1 MQGYLN
7 LQRKIETL
15 EEEVERQGK
24 AGKERQARRKEE
36 LLDLQENF
44 EERNNSIISKMEEL
58 RRKETLLITLKRIEP
73 EIPEG
78 FPKNYFCQLVYEDT
92 TLTGSQKFTDF
103 DDNVIEEKFVL
114 PLLFSSAV
122 KVEIWTAE
130 DEPAL
135 WARAEINLE
144 RDIETA
150 LVS

>member
-58 RRKETLLITLKRIEP
+58 RRKETLLITLKRI
-73 EIPEG
+73 
-78 FPKNYFCQLVYEDT
+78 
-92 TLTGSQKFTDF
+92 
-103 DDNVIEEKFVL
+103 
-114 PLLFSSAV
+114 
-122 KVEIWTAE
+122 
-130 DEPAL
+130 
-135 WARAEINLE
+135 
-144 RDIETA
+144 
-150 LVS
+150 

>member
-58 RRKETLLITLKRIEP
+58 RRKETLLITPVRRRTNP
-73 EIPEG
+73 NPT
-78 FPKNYFCQLVYEDT
+78 PK
-92 TLTGSQKFTDF
+92 TLR
-103 DDNVIEEKFVL
+103 
-114 PLLFSSAV
+114 LL
-122 KVEIWTAE
+122 
-130 DEPAL
+130 
-135 WARAEINLE
+135 
-144 RDIETA
+144 
-150 LVS
+150 